1 MENQYYKR
9 KELFQMTPDCFTDW
23 ISSQEQIA
31 GRLLGLAAKKRQV
44 LIAGVPG
51 GEELQELNEILQE
64 ENEMLIVLREIEKEW
79 QDNNEGR
86 WTALQEPELAARCRS
101 LQADFEKFRMLNRE
115 NSALLTSVQQY
126 LNFSLDL
133 LCGDQSSETYR
144 ESPANKGEVERI
156 VSHAGKFDC
165 QV

>member
-1 MENQYYKR
+1 MENQRGIR
-9 KELFQMTPDCFTDW
+9 KEPPLTTPDCTEW
-23 ISSQEQIA
+23 ISRQESIA
-31 GRLLGLAAKKRQV
+31 WRLLELAVEKRRLLLAAA
-44 LIAGVPG
+44 AGD
-51 GEELQELNEILQE
+51 EELLEFSEMLQE
-64 ENEMLIVLREIEKEW
+64 EKEILKKLREIEKEW

>member
-64 ENEMLIVLREIEKEW
+64 ENEMLIVLREIENGEKDIRSVPEHWKNLNW
-79 QDNNEGR
+79 Q
-86 WTALQEPELAARCRS
+86 LAVHLCRPT
-101 LQADFEKFRMLNRE
+101 LKN
-115 NSALLTSVQQY
+115 
-126 LNFSLDL
+126 
-133 LCGDQSSETYR
+133 
-144 ESPANKGEVERI
+144 
-156 VSHAGKFDC
+156 
-165 QV
+165 